1 MNQYRSDEIN
11 LIMGALAKAQGAY
24 KPLVPNEEVGGGI
37 FANLTAILEAVRE
50 ALSSNGLGFYQHIE
64 LIDEG
69 SGASLLWTRIGHE
82 SGQYI
87 SSCSRVVAGT
97 TFRETFTGIEAYKRL
112 NALLILGIAPV
123 GKDPLI
129 FDDNGAEQAE
139 KMMIKNLRSSDRSKI
154 PKSQHP
160 DVISK
165 DEYEDLLY
173 ELDGFPELVTGIQKF
188 YDIISIA
195 DLPKSEF
202 HQAKAKIRKLK
213 KTHEEYT
220 SNR

>member
-24 KPLVPNEEVGGGI
+24 KPLQPNEEVGGGI

-50 ALSSNGLGFYQHIE
+50 ALSVNGLAFYQYIH
-64 LIDEG
+64 LLDEG
-69 SGASLLWTRIGHE
+69 SGASLLYTVLSHE
-82 SGQYI
+82 SGQYV
-87 SSCSRVVAGT
+87 SSCSRIVSGA

-112 NALLILGIAPV
+112 NALLILGIAPI

-129 FDDNGAEQAE
+129 YDDNGVEQAE
-139 KMMIKNLRSSDRSKI
+139 KTIIKNLRTSDRSKI

-165 DEYEDLLY
+165 DEYEDLL
-173 ELDGFPELVTGIQKF
+173 
-188 YDIISIA
+188 
-195 DLPKSEF
+195 
-202 HQAKAKIRKLK
+202 
-213 KTHEEYT
+213 
-220 SNR
+220 